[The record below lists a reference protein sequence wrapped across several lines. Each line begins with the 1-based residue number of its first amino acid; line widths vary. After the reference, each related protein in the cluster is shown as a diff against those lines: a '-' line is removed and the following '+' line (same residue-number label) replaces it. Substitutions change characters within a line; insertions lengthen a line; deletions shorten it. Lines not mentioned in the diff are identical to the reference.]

1 MNNFCV
7 FAGTT
12 EGRKLVEF
20 LITKDCMVTACVATE
35 YGSTMLASA
44 ENLTVIEKR
53 LDQPAMEILFNSDD
67 FDLVIDA
74 THPYAA
80 VVTENIKKACTNTR
94 TSYVRLQ
101 RDPSGETRTQED
113 LVYVPDTVAAADFL
127 DKTEGNILLTTGSKE
142 LKELSRISGFAERAY
157 ARILPMEESLK
168 LAEAAGLKT
177 GHIIAMQG
185 PFSEKMNL
193 ALIESVHAQ
202 WLLTKDTGTAGGF
215 TEKASAALKSG
226 VRMVV
231 IGRPPETGGR
241 SFGEVIKLLQD
252 LYGYEF
258 VPKVTIVGIGPG
270 SAKAMTGEVR
280 EAIGNADCLIGA
292 GRMLEAVKGPG
303 QPAVSLISPGQISDY
318 IHEHKEYTSF
328 AVVMSGDSGFFS
340 GTKKLLPLLERCS
353 VKVLPGLSSLS
364 VMAAALGLSYE
375 ETLTVSV
382 HGRDTDVI
390 PDIRAH
396 RDVFILTGGDPD
408 IRDICERLEKEG
420 LQDVRVHV
428 GERLS
433 YPDQK
438 ITSGTPADILKG
450 RYEKLSVLWVE
461 NPHAVKEVFAGLP
474 DDRFIRGEG
483 KRGLVPMTK
492 SEVRAVCISKLAL
505 HDRCVCWDV
514 GAGTGSVSVEMALN
528 VQKGHVHAVE
538 KDADAVRVM
547 KQNIEQFHL
556 KNLTLIEGTAPEA
569 LNDLPAPDRVFIGGS
584 SGGLKEIIALARE
597 KNPMVRIV
605 ATSVTLESE
614 ALLTECLKEFEW
626 KQTDVISVNISAS
639 RKAGAYNLM
648 TAQNPIYIYTMSC

>member
-231 IGRPPETGGR
+231 IGRPPETEGR